1 MTLNCLVG
9 GTFSDTAPGTD
20 TQDELRLLVDDLGKR
35 TAAAGDVSRS
45 IEQHFDSELWRNL
58 VDTGLHRLTSNA
70 DLAAGPIESA
80 VVLHGLARHC
90 ARVPAAETDVL
101 GGWLAGA
108 AALDVPDDAPLTVA
122 IAGHTDDQPGA
133 SCLSGN
139 ASGVPWALDATILL
153 AVPTATDLMVTVVD
167 HPAEVATLGGHNL
180 AGEPRCSLTFDVP
193 RARFTALGPA
203 LAQEL
208 NRRGAW
214 ARCVQTIGALDT
226 AAALTVAHARSR
238 SQFGRPLTK
247 FQSVQHSLALLAGE
261 IERARAA
268 TTVAVAAVADH
279 GFDSAQADY
288 AVTLAKVTVGQVVPT
303 VTTIAHQ
310 LHGAVGVTLEH
321 DLWKSTMRARSW
333 IDEFG
338 SSTHHAIR
346 LGNVALT
353 GHRSAGRPWDELFG
367 NAFNRWQ

>member
-9 GTFSDTAPGTD
+9 SAFSDSAPGTD
-20 TQDELRLLVDDLGKR
+20 AQDELRLLVDDLGKR
-35 TAAAGDVSRS
+35 TAVTRDVSRS
-45 IEQHFDSELWRNL
+45 VEQHFDSELWRHL
-58 VDTGLHRLTSNA
+58 VDTGLHRLTSTA

-122 IAGHTDDQPGA
+122 IAGRTNVQPGA
-133 SCLSGN
+133 SRLSGN
-139 ASGVPWALDATILL
+139 ASGVPWGFHATVLL
-153 AVPTATDLMVTVVD
+153 AIPTATDLMVAVSHAD
-167 HPAEVATLGGHNL
+167 DVATLGGHNL
-180 AGEPRCSLTFDVP
+180 AGEPRCSLTFDLP
-193 RARFTALGPA
+193 RERFTALDPA
-203 LAQEL
+203 MAQEL

-214 ARCVQTIGALDT
+214 ARCVQTVGALDT

-238 SQFGRPLTK
+238 SQFGHPLTK

-279 GFDSAQADY
+279 GFDSAQADC
-288 AVTLAKVTVGQVVPT
+288 AVTLAKVTVGQVVPS

-321 DLWKSTMRARSW
+321 DLWRSTMRARSW

-346 LGNVALT
+346 LGNVTLT
-353 GHRSAGRPWDELFG
+353 GHRSAGRPWDVLFG
-367 NAFNRWQ
+367 NAFTGWQ